1 MTDDGGAVATYGF
14 RRQFLATAEEILHLI
29 LDSGEDFTE
38 LAVVIEPT
46 RVQLEGTDVADDDV
60 VDYAIEKA
68 REIVRR
74 VQVKS
79 TRVPSGMNPLRYSD
93 ATAIFKRMGAGVHEA
108 VILTNK
114 PLAKKL
120 QQSCTPPRAAAHD
133 SGVVYTVTASAIT
146 SNQPHPARLVV
157 RDDRTAEA
165 LKQSVIELV
174 RRIRR
179 DRATGLG
186 ERSAAMITSM
196 LLDRMFEAAADL
208 TPRRWTATEIV
219 GLICTPDNQ
228 IAHARREH
236 DWGVP
241 LIEVP
246 RLASAVA
253 RTPTLATLADLFN
266 ESAAVRNP
274 TIAILSGTTGF
285 GKSTIAADFCHL
297 SRNLYEHVIWIDARS
312 PEFLNALVKDRLV
325 QMGVDVESRPDH
337 GAAFRAEL
345 ARIGGPWIVVFDGA
359 LRREDIEPYLPTSG
373 TGFVIVTTTN
383 STGWWHTARD
393 IPIGSFTDAEAVA
406 CFEAYARS
414 NPAPTPRSSPTSWPA
429 SDTYRWR
436 SRWPRPT
443 SATPTRT

>member
-1 MTDDGGAVATYGF
+1 
-14 RRQFLATAEEILHLI
+14 
-29 LDSGEDFTE
+29 
-38 LAVVIEPT
+38 
-46 RVQLEGTDVADDDV
+46 
-60 VDYAIEKA
+60 
-68 REIVRR
+68 
-74 VQVKS
+74 
-79 TRVPSGMNPLRYSD
+79 
-93 ATAIFKRMGAGVHEA
+93 MGAGVHEA

-157 RDDRTAEA
+157 PDDRTAEA

-179 DRATGLG
+179 DSATGLG

-246 RLASAVA
+246 RLTSAVA

-274 TIAILSGTTGF
+274 TIAY
-285 GKSTIAADFCHL
+285 
-297 SRNLYEHVIWIDARS
+297 SRGQRDSARAPS
-312 PEFLNALVKDRLV
+312 PR
-325 QMGVDVESRPDH
+325 
-337 GAAFRAEL
+337 
-345 ARIGGPWIVVFDGA
+345 
-359 LRREDIEPYLPTSG
+359 TS
-373 TGFVIVTTTN
+373 V
-383 STGWWHTARD
+383 
-393 IPIGSFTDAEAVA
+393 
-406 CFEAYARS
+406 
-414 NPAPTPRSSPTSWPA
+414 
-429 SDTYRWR
+429 
-436 SRWPRPT
+436 T
-443 SATPTRT
+443 SAAISTNT